1 MKSKAFNT
9 VTEKMGQG
17 NSLPKSKEP
26 SSPKK
31 KTSKLKAKQ
40 APNKSKVPDKPPAA
54 AATIAKTQS
63 KTSVLRRSTTK
74 KLKGIVSGGG
84 NTSRDNDTLESVKNR
99 GPSSTNRNSPAKL
112 ESKIKQ

>member
-9 VTEKMGQG
+9 VTEKMGEA
-17 NSLPKSKEP
+17 NSLPKAKEP

-40 APNKSKVPDKPPAA
+40 ASNKSKVPDKLP

-63 KTSVLRRSTTK
+63 KTSDLRRSTTK

-84 NTSRDNDTLESVKNR
+84 NTGREQNNIESVKNG
-99 GPSSTNRNSPAKL
+99 GPSTNRTSLAKI

>member
-9 VTEKMGQG
+9 VTEKMGQA
-17 NSLPKSKEP
+17 NSLPKATES

-40 APNKSKVPDKPPAA
+40 ASNKSKVPDKQPT

-74 KLKGIVSGGG
+74 KL
-84 NTSRDNDTLESVKNR
+84 
-99 GPSSTNRNSPAKL
+99 
-112 ESKIKQ
+112 

>member
-40 APNKSKVPDKPPAA
+40 APNKSKVPDKAPA
-54 AATIAKTQS
+54 AATITKTQS

-84 NTSRDNDTLESVKNR
+84 NTGRDNDTLESVKNG
-99 GPSSTNRNSPAKL
+99 GPSTNRTSPAKL